1 MLLNSKKFGLIIEK
15 IVKEKRITYMDAV
28 LNYCEDNNLD
38 SGSINT
44 LINKSLKEKIQIEA
58 EKLNLIEKTSS
69 AKLPL

>member
-58 EKLNLIEKTSS
+58 EKLNLIEKTNS

>member
-1 MLLNSKKFGLIIEK
+1 
-15 IVKEKRITYMDAV
+15 MDAV

-58 EKLNLIEKTSS
+58 EKLNLIEKTNSD
-69 AKLPL
+69 KLPL

>member
-44 LINKSLKEKIQIEA
+44 LINKSLKEKISQ
-58 EKLNLIEKTSS
+58 TGY
-69 AKLPL
+69 

>member
-44 LINKSLKEKIQIEA
+44 LINKSLKLD
-58 EKLNLIEKTSS
+58 LNC
-69 AKLPL
+69 